1 MIGTLI
7 KYDASIVYK
16 KNKAGMTPLNLCEN
30 DKDIVDYI
38 VQQYQ

>member
-16 KNKAGMTPLNLCEN
+16 KNKAGLTPLNLSED
-30 DKDIVDYI
+30 DKDLMDFIV
-38 VQQYQ
+38 